1 MTNELTYPL
10 PGQERP
16 APDAERV
23 QGRLLAW
30 FEIHGRAH
38 LPWRRTRDPYAIL
51 VSEMMLQQTGVERVL
66 PKYEAW
72 LRRFPTLEALAAAP
86 RSEAI
91 RLWAGL
97 GYNSRAVRLQDIA
110 RQAVAAYGGRLPA
123 TLTDLRAL
131 KGIGPYTAGAVL
143 CFAHEQDVAF
153 VDTNVRR
160 VLGRIFLGPE
170 GEVTPPTEREL
181 YDLAE
186 RALPRGRAWPW
197 YQALMDLG
205 ATICT
210 DGKPACLVCPLCEDC
225 RAAFRAGR
233 VAREGSATY
242 KPKRPQGPW
251 QGSARYYRGRIVA
264 ALSGLPPGA
273 RLPLADL
280 AAGIRPPQA
289 QEDGPEQG
297 QLLDP
302 ERLRELVARLA
313 ADGLVTLHEAPNG
326 MLEVA
331 LPE

>member
-10 PGQERP
+10 PGQERA

-38 LPWRRTRDPYAIL
+38 LPWRQTRDPYAIL

-66 PKYEAW
+66 PKYQAW
-72 LRRFPTLEALAAAP
+72 LQRFPTLEALASAP

-123 TLTDLRAL
+123 TLVELRAL

-143 CFAHEQDVAF
+143 CFAHEQDIAF

-170 GEVTPPTEREL
+170 GEITPPTERES

-186 RALPRGRAWPW
+186 RVLPRGRAWPW

-210 DGKPACLVCPLCEDC
+210 DGKPACLVCPLSEDC
-225 RAAFRAGR
+225 RAAYRAGR

-264 ALSGLPPGA
+264 ALSVLTPGQ
-273 RLPLADL
+273 RLTLDAL
-280 AAGIRPPQA
+280 AAQIQPAQA
-289 QEDGPEQG
+289 QDGPEQA
-297 QLLDP
+297 QSLDP
-302 ERLRELVARLA
+302 ERLRELVTRLA
-313 ADGLVTLHEAPNG
+313 ADGLVTLHEAPDG
-326 MLEVA
+326 TLEVA